1 MGDIQLTPQQLGAVE
16 DRGGSLLVS
25 AAAGSGKTKVLVER
39 VFAYLREEHCHID
52 DFLIITFTRAAAAE
66 LRSKLAAEL
75 AQRVAAE
82 PENGHL
88 RQQMFRVYQAD
99 IKTVDGFCASLLREH
114 VHLLEPVDGRSLTP
128 DFRILDESE
137 CTLLKERALEQAL
150 EHFYQR
156 IEQGDEGCR
165 LLAET
170 LGFGRDDRGLAL
182 LVPEVHAKLQSHPYP
197 EKWLAQAAEG
207 WRELPQ
213 RLADSV
219 YGRTIMDDTVRRA
232 LYWAGRL
239 ERAARDMEGCQPVF
253 DAYAD
258 RFLEAAAQLREYET
272 AAQKGWDEMS
282 RVDVTFRK
290 LGAVRGEEN
299 GDSKAAAKAVWDK
312 CKAAEKKLSAPYQTA
327 ESELLDDLR
336 AIASAMEA
344 LLELTADFDR
354 RFQAEKVRRNAMDFS
369 DQEHYAVRLLA
380 GEDGTPTELGEQVS
394 HRYRE
399 IMVDEYQDTNEVQN
413 CIFRAVSRQGENI
426 FAVGDV
432 KQSIYRFRLAEPGI
446 FLEKYRTYLDAED
459 AAPGQPRRRVLSR
472 NFRSRREVLD
482 AANFV
487 FAAIMSREMGEL
499 DYTEEQYLHFGAA
512 YYPDAPERETEF
524 HYLSVEDTPEQR
536 FDRAEAEARFTARR
550 IRQLL
555 DGGFPVRGGDGELRP
570 VEPEDIVILMRSP
583 SARLAVFTAAL
594 EREGI
599 PCDGGE
605 SEDFFSAMEIAVVL
619 SLLEIVDNPRQDVP
633 LIAVLRSPLVGMSA
647 DRLAEIRALQP
658 EGDYYEALC
667 RDEGEDAQ
675 AFLSLLRE
683 LRHASREMAADKLL
697 WYCYDRC
704 RVEAI
709 FGAMADGAQRQARL
723 TALYDYVRRLV
734 QSGRTG
740 LFDCVSHLRRLLENG
755 DAPAIT
761 AARASGGVR
770 IMSVH
775 KSKGLEFPV
784 VVLADLNRSFNR
796 QDLDRPVL
804 VHPQL
809 GVGAERVETERRIRY
824 DTVSK
829 SALALTLERE
839 AKAEE
844 LRILYV
850 AMTRAQEKLI
860 MVCSRKNP
868 EKHLRELAAL
878 TELPVPPEAVSGA
891 NCPGDWLLLTLLN
904 TFQASELHGFAG
916 VRPSELTEAPAGVTV
931 HLHRIGGEETEGT
944 ASPAEED
951 AGESPDTT
959 PDTASLGFVYGHR
972 AATVTPSKVTATQLK
987 GRAID
992 EEIAEGTLP
1001 RRRES
1006 APERP
1011 RFLQEKR
1018 GLTGAER
1025 GTAMHLVM
1033 QFLPLDTAAE
1043 PWAVAEVIDGL
1054 RRRRLLTPE
1063 QAAALDVAALVR
1075 FLASPL
1081 AERIRNAPRLWRE
1094 YRFALLTDAG
1104 IYDGDAA
1111 GEEMLLQGV
1120 ADCVFETESGLAVV
1134 DFKTDR
1140 VQTAEVQRRAEVYR
1154 AQLDAYAGALS
1165 RILERPVTERILYF
1179 FACGEEISL

>member
-39 VFAYLREEHCHID
+39 VFAYLQEEHCHID

-75 AQRVAAE
+75 ARRVAAE

-312 CKAAEKKLSAPYQTA
+312 CKAAVKKLSAPYQTA

-336 AIASAMEA
+336 AIAPAMEA

-944 ASPAEED
+944 ASPAAED

-1033 QFLPLDTAAE
+1033 QFLPLDTAAK
-1043 PWAVAEVIDGL
+1043 PRAVAEVIDGL

-1063 QAAALDVAALVR
+1063 QAAALDVPALVR

-1140 VQTAEVQRRAEVYR
+1140 VQTAEVQQRAEVYR